1 MITITFLERIEHLLP
16 SHDAESVLRR
26 RVVRLLADAG
36 GQLSVD
42 ALRSALGSEGRAAV
56 VSDALQWWDGLRW
69 SVARGVTYVSLA
81 PWVRERL
88 ELPAEEEEPRPGPVD
103 SGSTDPLAGVRAAV
117 ARARN
122 IYTVPEALEHA
133 GLARY
138 RVAS

>member
-1 MITITFLERIEHLLP
+1 MITITLLERIEHLLP
-16 SHDAESVLRR
+16 AHDDESVLRR

-56 VSDALQWWDGLRW
+56 VSDALKWWDSLRW

-88 ELPAEEEEPRPGPVD
+88 ELAVEERPRPGPVD
-103 SGSTDPLAGVRAAV
+103 SDSTDPLAGVRAAV
-117 ARARN
+117 ARGKN
-122 IYTVPEALEHA
+122 VSTIEEALEYA
-133 GLARY
+133 GLACY